1 MRKDPFGNW
10 IAPLPFRS
18 CRPRLP
24 NNRLYALKRALLHAS
39 LLKDPKKRDHF
50 VSFMEQI
57 LKIGHAEVA
66 PPLSESQECWYLPL
80 FGVYH
85 PKKQDQIRG
94 VFDAS
99 TKYQNISINDVL
111 LQGLDLI
118 NNLIGILL
126 RFRKDIVAISADT
139 EKCFTVFW

>member
-1 MRKDPFGNW
+1 
-10 IAPLPFRS
+10 
-18 CRPRLP
+18 
-24 NNRLYALKRALLHAS
+24 
-39 LLKDPKKRDHF
+39 
-50 VSFMEQI
+50 MEQI

-99 TKYQNISINDVL
+99 FKYQNTCISINDVL
-111 LQGLDLI
+111 LQDLDL
-118 NNLIGILL
+118 NNLTGIL
-126 RFRKDIVAISADT
+126 
-139 EKCFTVFW
+139 